1 MPEQIRSYHARRG
14 RLSPNQRQ
22 ALIDHADLDLA
33 THPDPLDLDA
43 TFGRTAPRTLEI
55 GSGLGDA
62 VLELA
67 STNPDHD
74 YIAADVHT
82 KGIAR
87 TLLQIEARKLPNV
100 RVVHGDAL
108 AFLDRLPAAS
118 LREILIWFPDP
129 WPKARHQKRRLV
141 RRKFTEAVVRVLE
154 PHGRLHLAT
163 DIPDYA
169 EHMRVVLEREPALV
183 KEHDGPRLP
192 SRPRTKYEQAGERQ
206 GRHAIDLVY
215 VRQAPSTV

>member
-43 TFGRTAPRTLEI
+43 TFGRIAPRTLEI

-100 RVVHGDAL
+100 RVVHCDAL
-108 AFLDRLPAAS
+108 AFLDRLPATS
-118 LREILIWFPDP
+118 LREILVWFPDP
-129 WPKARHQKRRLV
+129 WPKARHNKRRFVSPETLAQFHRILV
-141 RRKFTEAVVRVLE
+141 PEGLFLFASDISDYVAWTRQHVADHSGFAEEGDPNEPYENWIETRYEAKARRE
-154 PHGRLHLAT
+154 GRGSNYL
-163 DIPDYA
+163 
-169 EHMRVVLEREPALV
+169 RFR
-183 KEHDGPRLP
+183 R
-192 SRPRTKYEQAGERQ
+192 R
-206 GRHAIDLVY
+206 
-215 VRQAPSTV
+215 